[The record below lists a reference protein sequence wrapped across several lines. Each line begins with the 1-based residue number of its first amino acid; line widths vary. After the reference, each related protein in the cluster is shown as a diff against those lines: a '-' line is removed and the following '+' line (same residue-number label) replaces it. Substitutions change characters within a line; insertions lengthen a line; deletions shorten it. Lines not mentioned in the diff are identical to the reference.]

1 MYHSRA
7 HAHACSAGKHVR
19 AARRWINSH
28 AGRSRTTMGGA
39 PLVHDETR
47 FTSGGGSSSFQASLP
62 PPLRLCQ
69 SIQRE
74 FSREYFAIFFP
85 FSPSSPPPPPL
96 AIEDRLINI
105 FSDKRQPVRL
115 IYRGG
120 NGWSW
125 RIDRGV
131 NQTECKNADGN
142 AWAVEIA

>member
-62 PPLRLCQ
+62 PPLPLLRLCQ

-85 FSPSSPPPPPL
+85 FSPSSPPPPSV

-105 FSDKRQPVRL
+105 FSDKRQPVRGDL
-115 IYRGG
+115 SRRQRMELEDRSRCKS
-120 NGWSW
+120 NG
-125 RIDRGV
+125 V
-131 NQTECKNADGN
+131 
-142 AWAVEIA
+142 

>member
-1 MYHSRA
+1 
-7 HAHACSAGKHVR
+7 
-19 AARRWINSH
+19 
-28 AGRSRTTMGGA
+28 MGGA

-47 FTSGGGSSSFQASLP
+47 FTSGGGSSS
-62 PPLRLCQ
+62 
-69 SIQRE
+69 
-74 FSREYFAIFFP
+74 
-85 FSPSSPPPPPL
+85 PPPPSL